1 MTAPAPAR
9 TPALG
14 PAKGESAPVIRFN
27 DVSDHLSEAA
37 HLVEAAWMAAA
48 DLSQPAER
56 EAIRSVLHYVTI
68 LVTGARDDVD
78 AYRAARKAGA
88 A

>member
-1 MTAPAPAR
+1 MSTAMV
-9 TPALG
+9 
-14 PAKGESAPVIRFN
+14 KGASAPVARLN
-27 DVSDHLSEAA
+27 EVSDHLSEAA

-78 AYRAARKAGA
+78 TYRAAKKAVA

>member
-1 MTAPAPAR
+1 MNT
-9 TPALG
+9 TI
-14 PAKGESAPVIRFN
+14 AKGASAPVVRFN
-27 DVSDHLSEAA
+27 EVSDHLSEAA

-56 EAIRSVLHYVTI
+56 EAIRSVLHYVAI

-78 AYRAARKAGA
+78 AYRAATRKAVA